1 MRQKEGR
8 CGKCLE
14 WGLVRGRRLRR
25 RKGEIKIYRD
35 EDGGVGEAFEETGS
49 SETSSEA
56 ILH

>member
-1 MRQKEGR
+1 M
-8 CGKCLE
+8 
-14 WGLVRGRRLRR
+14 RGRRLRR